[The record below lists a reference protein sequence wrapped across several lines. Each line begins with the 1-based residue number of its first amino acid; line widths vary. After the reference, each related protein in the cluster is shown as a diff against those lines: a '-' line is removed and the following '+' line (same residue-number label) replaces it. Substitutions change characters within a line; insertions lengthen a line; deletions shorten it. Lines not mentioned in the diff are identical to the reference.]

1 MIVFNYENEVDARV
15 NVCPTKLF
23 VVLLEVSDTLRSQ
36 KRGLG
41 LQINFRSLRYFRA
54 VRNPISLK
62 SSLPK

>member
-1 MIVFNYENEVDARV
+1 MIVFNHENKVDARV

-41 LQINFRSLRYFRA
+41 LQINFCSLRYLRA